1 MIESPVAFALF
12 AAVALAFSD
21 LAIRPGARHTTAFTG
36 SLVLAS
42 VHFILFAPLALWR
55 FPHMDIWNP
64 GFWWYVASGA
74 MDPGLGPLCYFIG
87 VSRVGIARGSSI
99 IATYPLFSTAGAVLL
114 VGEHPNPWV
123 WTGTVA
129 IVVGVA
135 SLASERRTQT
145 VDRSGFVFL
154 LLAAL
159 FLGLAHPFRK
169 IGLNYIPSAVVGLA
183 IAPAGCFATL
193 FLIAPLLQADARLN
207 LNRKGVGYYSLHAAG
222 NGLALFLILTAL
234 RLGEVSVVIPLT
246 RTFPLIVI
254 FLAWLF
260 LRQKE
265 PITVRLLFGAI
276 LIVLGAAVITGLGT

>member
-1 MIESPVAFALF
+1 MAAPRPGRLRENPSLIDSPVQLALF

-36 SLVLAS
+36 SLVLAV

-135 SLASERRTQT
+135 SLASERSTRT

-154 LLAAL
+154 LPRRFVSGTGA
-159 FLGLAHPFRK
+159 PVPENRV
-169 IGLNYIPSAVVGLA
+169 NYIPSAVVGL
-183 IAPAGCFATL
+183 
-193 FLIAPLLQADARLN
+193 PLRRRDAL
-207 LNRKGVGYYSLHAAG
+207 SPC
-222 NGLALFLILTAL
+222 
-234 RLGEVSVVIPLT
+234 S
-246 RTFPLIVI
+246 
-254 FLAWLF
+254 
-260 LRQKE
+260 
-265 PITVRLLFGAI
+265 
-276 LIVLGAAVITGLGT
+276 